1 MGTCASQKSSGKLQR
16 SVAQKHIEI
25 DFEKLMKYNKE
36 KEAKEGKEH
45 LQQQQSFCQIF
56 LQENKQNAPYS
67 LTQNLGPSTQ
77 LEYKRQ

>member
-1 MGTCASQKSSGKLQR
+1 MGTCASGKSSGKLQR

-25 DFEKLMKYNKE
+25 DFEKLMKYNKG
-36 KEAKEGKEH
+36 KEVKESKEH

-56 LQENKQNAPYS
+56 LQENKQCTPYS
-67 LTQNLGPSTQ
+67 QTQNLGPSTQ